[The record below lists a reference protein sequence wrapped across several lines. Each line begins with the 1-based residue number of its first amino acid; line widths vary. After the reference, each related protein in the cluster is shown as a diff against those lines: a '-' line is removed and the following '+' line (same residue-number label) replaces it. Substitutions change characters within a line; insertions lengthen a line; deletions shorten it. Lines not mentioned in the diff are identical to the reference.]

1 MNNQKKIKDLQIKK
15 FSCLL
20 ISSMIQ
26 AISDNPFTSYRQLLQ
41 QYTQNKQGQYY
52 DINKT
57 KNIVRNIFLN
67 NPINVSFSGL
77 KTRLIGNF
85 IKRVPKFGLILGYN
99 GNDKTIR
106 LDSILFAAIFA
117 SPFVNPIR
125 FIEKQQRL
133 NFHKS
138 NIEINSNVI
147 LDKCKKYYYFPLF
160 RGITPLITHTFISTS
175 LGIFY
180 QNKIQKKIY
189 NYNYFQNKNINRF
202 YSNLTS
208 SIIISPIYIF
218 LTNPIERI
226 ETIIQIKDIN
236 KPKYSI
242 INAIKEYKND
252 VKINGYK
259 GFFRGNGTG
268 ILKAIISL
276 TVFHETRMTL
286 EKIIIK

>member
-1 MNNQKKIKDLQIKK
+1 M
-15 FSCLL
+15 
-20 ISSMIQ
+20 SSMIQ
-26 AISDNPFTSYRQLLQ
+26 AIADNPFTSYRQLLQ
-41 QYTQNKQGQYY
+41 QYIQNKKGQYY
-52 DINKT
+52 NINKT

-67 NPINVSFSGL
+67 NPINIAFSGL

-85 IKRVPKFGLILGYN
+85 IKRVPKFGLILCYN
-99 GNDKTIR
+99 GNDKIIR
-106 LDSILFAAIFA
+106 LDSILFSAIFA

-138 NIEINSNVI
+138 NNEINSKII
-147 LDKCKKYYYFPLF
+147 LNNCKKYYYLPLF

-180 QNKIQKKIY
+180 QNKIQQKIY
-189 NYNYFQNKNINRF
+189 NYNHFKNNNINRF

-208 SIIISPIYIF
+208 SLIISPIYIF

-236 KPKYSI
+236 KPKYSL

-252 VKINGYK
+252 IKMNGYK

-268 ILKAIISL
+268 IAKAVISL
-276 TVFHETRMTL
+276 TVFHETRMIL
-286 EKIIIK
+286 ENIIIK